1 MNLPC
6 MRDKCIGRE
15 CANFGDKGCKGGE
28 HPPWSW
34 SKWYLEEL
42 PKIKLKVWNE
52 TNQRVCKSGR
62 KDDETWN
69 RIWQQVKNEYSQ
81 KEKNNESK

>member
-42 PKIKLKVWNE
+42 PKIKKE
-52 TNQRVCKSGR
+52 
-62 KDDETWN
+62 
-69 RIWQQVKNEYSQ
+69 VKQ
-81 KEKNNESK
+81 

>member
-1 MNLPC
+1 MENESKMSLPC
-6 MRDKCIGRE
+6 MRDNCIGRE

-42 PKIKLKVWNE
+42 PK
-52 TNQRVCKSGR
+52 
-62 KDDETWN
+62 
-69 RIWQQVKNEYSQ
+69 VK
-81 KEKNNESK
+81 KEVKQ

>member
-1 MNLPC
+1 MGEILQESEKYIIQARSHRLGGGGMSELPC

-15 CANFGDKGCKGGE
+15 CANFGERGCKGGE

-42 PKIKLKVWNE
+42 PKIKMEAK
-52 TNQRVCKSGR
+52 Q
-62 KDDETWN
+62 
-69 RIWQQVKNEYSQ
+69 
-81 KEKNNESK
+81 

>member
-1 MNLPC
+1 MES
-6 MRDKCIGRE
+6 D
-15 CANFGDKGCKGGE
+15 NF
-28 HPPWSW
+28 
-34 SKWYLEEL
+34 YL
-42 PKIKLKVWNE
+42 KIWNE

-62 KDDETWN
+62 KDDEIWN